1 MGRFAE
7 VSVSSANLC
16 KAPIQGYLALWR
28 CQRSSGGGWRVQ
40 THGKAV
46 WCASLWA
53 VLERR
58 ARAAMVDKGLLHQRE
73 HTEGL
78 LQ

>member
-1 MGRFAE
+1 M
-7 VSVSSANLC
+7 
-16 KAPIQGYLALWR
+16 
-28 CQRSSGGGWRVQ
+28 Q

-58 ARAAMVDKGLLHQRE
+58 ARAATVDKGLLHQRE